1 MVTGQ
6 RGNDGKGMMM
16 QDTNTGLVEGCTVMT
31 LTGAKVVQDLRAG
44 ERVITRSGA
53 LVLRDIDMRTESHAR
68 LVRISA
74 SALGNERPD
83 EDITVA
89 ADQPILVRDWRAQA
103 LTGTDRAMIPA
114 ARLADGEYIRAEA
127 RRDVRIFRLCFD
139 TPAVIYAQGLEF
151 GCERVAVP
159 A

>member
-1 MVTGQ
+1 MRQ
-6 RGNDGKGMMM
+6 A
-16 QDTNTGLVEGCTVMT
+16 NTGLVEGSTVMT
-31 LTGAKVVQDLRAG
+31 LSGAKAVQDLRAG
-44 ERVITRSGA
+44 DRVITRSGA
-53 LVLRDIDMRTESHAR
+53 MVLRDIEMRTERHAR

-103 LTGTDRAMIPA
+103 LAGSDRAMIPA

-127 RRDVRIFRLCFD
+127 RRDIRVYRLCFD
-139 TPAVIYAQGLEF
+139 APAVIYAQGLEF
-151 GCERVAVP
+151 GCDMVAVP

>member
-1 MVTGQ
+1 
-6 RGNDGKGMMM
+6 MM
-16 QDTNTGLVEGCTVMT
+16 QDANTGLVEGSIVMT
-31 LTGAKVVQDLRAG
+31 LKGARAVEALAPG
-44 ERVITRSGA
+44 DRIVTRAGA
-53 LVLRDIDMRTESHAR
+53 LVLRDIAVRRDRHAR

-83 EDITVA
+83 EDIVVA

-103 LTGTDRAMIPA
+103 LAGAAQAMIPA

-127 RRDVRIFRLCFD
+127 RRDIRVFRLVFD
-139 TPAVIYAQGLEF
+139 QPAVIYAQGLEF
-151 GCERVAVP
+151 GCEAVAVP